1 MTFSIIVV
9 CMNAGKKLHRTIES
23 ILSQTETDYEI
34 LVKDGGSTDGS
45 VEALKP
51 NDKIRVHCEK
61 DEGIYSAMNQALR
74 RVQGDYICFLN
85 CGDYFYDEK
94 VLQRVKRKIMQ
105 SKDDRPAIFY
115 GNIRER
121 RTGTKV
127 QSNPV
132 IDDFACYRNLPCHQA
147 CFYDKKLFSIRLFNS
162 QYRVRADYEHFLWC
176 FYEAKAKAVYMPLTI
191 ASYEGGG
198 FSESKIGKRLSKREH
213 KEIVARYIP
222 KKKARKYRLFMILT
236 LAPLRTWIAG
246 NPKTAGMYQ
255 KIKKRVYKGRKHIKA
270 TGKR

>member
-9 CMNAGKKLHRTIES
+9 CLNPGKKLQRTIES

-51 NDKIRVHCEK
+51 NDKIRVYCEK
-61 DEGIYSAMNQALR
+61 DEGIYTAMNQALR
-74 RVQGDYICFLN
+74 KVQGDYICFLN

-94 VLQRVKRKIMQ
+94 VLERVKRQIM
-105 SKDDRPAIFY
+105 KKKNDRPTIFY

-121 RTGTKV
+121 RTDALV

-132 IDDFACYRNLPCHQA
+132 LDDFACYRNLPCHQA

-162 QYRVRADYEHFLWC
+162 QYRVRADYEHFLWSL
-176 FYEAKAKAVYMPLTI
+176 YDAKAQAVYMPFTVV
-191 ASYEGGG
+191 SYEGGG
-198 FSESKIGKRLSKREH
+198 YSESRIGKRRSRREH
-213 KEIVARYIP
+213 KEIVVQYIP
-222 KKKARKYRLFMILT
+222 KNKVRKYRLLMILT
-236 LAPLRTWIAG
+236 LAPLRTWLAG
-246 NPKTAGMYQ
+246 NPATAGMYQ
-255 KIKKRVYKGRKHIKA
+255 KIKKNIYRGRKQ
-270 TGKR
+270 TGVSRKR